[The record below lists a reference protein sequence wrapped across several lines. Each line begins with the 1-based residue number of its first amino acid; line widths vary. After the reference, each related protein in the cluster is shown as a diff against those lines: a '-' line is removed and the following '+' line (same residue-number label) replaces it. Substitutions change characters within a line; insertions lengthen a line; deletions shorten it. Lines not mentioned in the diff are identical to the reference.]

1 MARKVQIALIDD
13 IDGSEASES
22 IVFGIGGQHYEI
34 DLNEENAEAFREAF
48 KPYIK
53 VARTS
58 KQFTPKEAPAI
69 RAWAKE
75 NNVKVNARGRLQADV
90 IAAYHAA
97 QAKKSRSKS
106 K

>member
-1 MARKVQIALIDD
+1 MARQVQIALIDD

-22 IVFGIGGQHYEI
+22 VVFGLGGQHYEI
-34 DLNEENAEAFREAF
+34 DLNEEHAAEFREAF

-69 RAWAKE
+69 RAWAKD

-97 QAKKSRSKS
+97 MAKKSRSKS